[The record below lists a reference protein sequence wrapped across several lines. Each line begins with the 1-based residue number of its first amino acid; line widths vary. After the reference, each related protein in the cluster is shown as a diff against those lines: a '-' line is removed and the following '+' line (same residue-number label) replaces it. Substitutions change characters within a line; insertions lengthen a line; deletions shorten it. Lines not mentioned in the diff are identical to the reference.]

1 MKTPIKKSVQIVL
14 LCISIFFACDD
25 EEPIRLVANA
35 GEDFS
40 GTVLTTITLDGSASN
55 GPQNFS
61 YEWIFQ
67 SGPISTTDANQ
78 LQISNSSSV
87 HPTFIPPKNGQYVF
101 NLRIEHNG
109 SFSEDQVTVTVSGV
123 LSLASVISS
132 NVVLNDIES
141 DPNKAD
147 YEITGII
154 RVQSGGSIS
163 LNSNVNSMTLQFSE
177 NAGIIIEGGS
187 VNLTGAKLTST
198 NGWKGIL
205 MTGGSLNGLGNVQI
219 VKAGKSTLE
228 GQTET
233 ASLVMTGGSLT
244 FQTVQF
250 QESQGT
256 HDWLISGGT
265 INENTSGNV
274 FSTSKPI
281 KADIKYVSRI
291 GSNSLPTNYDYIQLT
306 TPGAGT
312 ISTSVSTNGF
322 QFFTHKYY
330 IDGDFTAGSDVVISN
345 SAKILMKPGAGFFQN
360 SQSLTSSGCIN
371 CNPSTG
377 VSIDGLNGE
386 PWKGIA
392 IGAGAAITLSN
403 IEIKNAGSEVFNTGS
418 FSSAF
423 KAAIYFASN
432 NNGVINESKITTSGG
447 YGIYHASD
455 PFVYMRASGTTF
467 TGTSLAAISA
477 IATQIPN
484 AIGQNA
490 NTYTMGTGIPAVEVR
505 STNPSSFQ
513 PSGEWRALTNDNYYL
528 VTGNLIQGGSTWTLL
543 PGVKLKFKTGKS
555 IMIQGGLFNAIG
567 TEALPIVLDSEA
579 GTSGTWPGIVLES
592 TYKIEHCQIKNG
604 GESFLFKGGVSAAT
618 ELANV
623 VFNYGGI
630 SNQNTFKNNTIS
642 GSAGFGIL
650 VEASKQNPNALDV
663 ANANTFS
670 NNVSGSASIK

>member
-1 MKTPIKKSVQIVL
+1 MKTLFRISMPFL
-14 LCISIFFACDD
+14 LLMPFVFFSCEED
-25 EEPIRLVANA
+25 EPIRLVANA

-40 GTVLTTITLDGSASN
+40 GTVATVIALDGSASS

-61 YEWIFQ
+61 YEWSFQ
-67 SGPISTTDANQ
+67 SGPISTSDVNLLQ
-78 LQISNSSSV
+78 LSNTSSAQT
-87 HPTFIPPKNGQYVF
+87 TFTPPKNGQYVF

-109 SFSEDQVTVTVSGV
+109 SFSEDQVTVTITGV
-123 LSLASVISS
+123 LSLPSVITS
-132 NVVLNDIES
+132 NVVLNDIDF
-141 DPNKAD
+141 DPEKPD

-154 RVQSGGSIS
+154 RIQSGGSITV
-163 LNSNVNSMTLQFSE
+163 NSNVSNMTLQFSE

-187 VNLTGAKLTST
+187 ANFTSAKLTSI

-205 MTGGSLNGLGNVQI
+205 MTSGSLNGLGNVQI

-233 ASLVMTGGSLT
+233 ASLIMTGGTLT
-244 FQTVQF
+244 FQSVLF

-256 HDWLISGGT
+256 HDWIINDGT
-265 INENTSGNV
+265 INENTSSNV

-291 GSNSLPTNYDYIQLT
+291 GSNTFPANYDYIHLT

-322 QFFTHKYY
+322 QFFSHKYY
-330 IDGDFTAGSDVVISN
+330 IDGDFTAGSDVIISN
-345 SAKILMKPGAGFFQN
+345 SVKIFMKPGAGFLQS
-360 SQSLTSSGCIN
+360 SQSLTSSGCLS
-371 CNPSTG
+371 CNPSSG
-377 VSIDGLNGE
+377 ASIEGLNGE

-392 IGAGAAITLSN
+392 IGAGATISLSN

-447 YGIYHASD
+447 YGIYHAD
-455 PFVYMRASGTTF
+455 PFVYLRSNSTTF

-477 IATQIPN
+477 NVTQIPN
-484 AIGQNA
+484 AIGQNPNA
-490 NTYTMGTGIPAVEVR
+490 YTMPIGIPAVEVR
-505 STNPSSFQ
+505 STNPNSFQ

-528 VTGNLIQGGSTWTLL
+528 VTGNLVQGGSTWTLQ

-567 TEALPIVLDSEA
+567 SEALPIVLDSEA
-579 GTSGTWPGIVLES
+579 GTPGTWPGIILES

-604 GESFLFKGGVSAAT
+604 GEALLFRGGVSPAT
-618 ELANV
+618 SLANV

-630 SNQNTFKNNTIS
+630 SNANTFKNNTIS
-642 GSAGFGIL
+642 GGAGYGVL
-650 VEASKQNPNALDV
+650 VEATKQNPDVLNV
-663 ANANTFS
+663 ANANTFT
-670 NNVSGSASIK
+670 NNVSGDVIVK